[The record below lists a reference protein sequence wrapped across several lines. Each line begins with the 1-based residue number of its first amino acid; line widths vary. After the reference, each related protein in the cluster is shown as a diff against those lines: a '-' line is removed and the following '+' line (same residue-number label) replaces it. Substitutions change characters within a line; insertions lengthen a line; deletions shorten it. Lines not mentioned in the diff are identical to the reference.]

1 MAAAL
6 DGSMALIA
14 YGLFLAVF
22 HALGGAL
29 VLNKTNA
36 MVFGGTLLMIGW
48 AYGATWAIAGAE
60 TAGMHWMRLRLITFD
75 GFPPEPR
82 QRLLRFFSS
91 CLSTCTVL
99 GLLWALAD
107 EESLTWHDHIS
118 RTFPTPV
125 ALDHQIFRR
134 V

>member
-1 MAAAL
+1 MV
-6 DGSMALIA
+6 LIA
-14 YGLFLAVF
+14 YGLFVMAF
-22 HALGGAL
+22 HSVLTALHASPGDL
-29 VLNKTNA
+29 VLNRTNA
-36 MVFGGTLLMIGW
+36 VLLGGMLPVIVM
-48 AYGATWAIAGAE
+48 AYGFIWTIAGAE
-60 TAGMHWMRLRLITFD
+60 TAGMHWMQLRFITFD

-82 QRLLRFFSS
+82 HRALRFFGS

-107 EESLTWHDHIS
+107 EEGLTWPDHIS
-118 RTFPTPV
+118 GTFPTPM